1 MFVTSQGSAYGRFR
15 KALDRGQVNFAL
27 EAAAELETVSL
38 ADALELCGLLATA
51 GDARYPTAALRWLA
65 RFVTER
71 SVALNEALMAG
82 AALAEL
88 EARPES
94 AVARDTLEQLLEPP
108 T

>member
-1 MFVTSQGSAYGRFR
+1 VTSQGSPYGRFR

-27 EAAAELETVSL
+27 EAAAELEAVSL
-38 ADALELCGLLATA
+38 ADALELCELLAATSDSRYQA
-51 GDARYPTAALRWLA
+51 AARRWLA
-65 RFVTER
+65 RYIEER
-71 SVALNEALMAG
+71 SVPLNEALMAG